1 MQCVNHNFIYQ
12 NGHKIFFRI
21 HTTKLEHLKMKAK
34 VQSFCVSLNY
44 KVFYYIESKYVYLN
58 SFESIYVFVVS

>member
-12 NGHKIFFRI
+12 KGHKIFFRI
-21 HTTKLEHLKMKAK
+21 HTTKVEHLKMKAK

-44 KVFYYIESKYVYLN
+44 RKYFITSSQNTYT
-58 SFESIYVFVVS
+58 